1 FLSRPLSLSLSL
13 GHMSQALLGI
23 RPFPKPSSLFS
34 YTLSDSQRKTTE
46 TSTIWGPGTLSG
58 RAILAL
64 GEVTLRGINN
74 LGIRCRLAT
83 IRLRAPSLNKAMC
96 DDLLEFSRPKY
107 SMLVLALCEWPQDEA
122 RGSLHPSKRQLKEI
136 YNFLVAIIQVKE
148 QWRHIVGEACAI
160 RFAYSAN
167 MRAEMWL
174 SLQNCGLPW
183 QKQILRIEGI
193 MAQFKA
199 SELDLPAPM
208 LLDAITDLVIFTR
221 LLQSAAVFCLRQI
234 NGTRWRPVCELF
246 GFPPIG
252 FTSSTLVKALDPHQE
267 CSAQELADAQNVLR
281 KVSSNA
287 WDELCIHTIYPSQIT
302 DAAILLTLRNICH
315 DSGSSGTQVA
325 LCLCALSNGERTRVI
340 ETLIRDVPLILCSM
354 DSAGKMLAI
363 QSLCDFMATVLQITG
378 SHAYIPMAVSTIPG
392 LTPEMEHPVVHF
404 WREMNERK
412 PACGMDFGSSKQSTP
427 QFFDALADAVIFTRF
442 LVIELR
448 NLAINC
454 LLDHCVKSRQWD
466 ILHQVFSFDP
476 QIERLMFTT
485 LRDKLS
491 QKELYDFV
499 RASPPSSTQFSDL
512 FFLLSGWA
520 IGLQYNMESGMF

>member
-1 FLSRPLSLSLSL
+1 
-13 GHMSQALLGI
+13 MSQALLGI

-34 YTLSDSQRKTTE
+34 YTLSDSQRNHRDFDYM
-46 TSTIWGPGTLSG
+46 G
-58 RAILAL
+58 AILAL

-83 IRLRAPSLNKAMC
+83 IRLH
-96 DDLLEFSRPKY
+96 
-107 SMLVLALCEWPQDEA
+107 EA
-122 RGSLHPSKRQLKEI
+122 RLIEALHPSKRQLKEI

-148 QWRHIVGEACAI
+148 QWRHIVVEAAQSLHSTLRASLFSTTLLFALCTEI
-160 RFAYSAN
+160 STRSTPLSTLQKAYSAN

-199 SELDLPAPM
+199 SELDLPHLCYSMQSPIC
-208 LLDAITDLVIFTR
+208 LE
-221 LLQSAAVFCLRQI
+221 LQSAAVFCLRQI

-252 FTSSTLVKALDPHQE
+252 FTSSTLE

-287 WDELCIHTIYPSQIT
+287 WDGSFAFDKLVELCINPRQPHHISLPNT

-325 LCLCALSNGERTRVI
+325 LCLCALQRRT
-340 ETLIRDVPLILCSM
+340 D
-354 DSAGKMLAI
+354 
-363 QSLCDFMATVLQITG
+363 QNNG

-412 PACGMDFGSSKQSTP
+412 PGHRFQGFKLCIESQSPNDWISLQACGMTLDLRLGEVISILRIGEQSTP
-427 QFFDALADAVIFTRF
+427 QFFDALADAVIFTSEVF
-442 LVIELR
+442 GNELR

-476 QIERLMFTT
+476 QIERLM
-485 LRDKLS
+485 
-491 QKELYDFV
+491 KELYDFV

-512 FFLLSGWA
+512 FFLLS
-520 IGLQYNMESGMF
+520 YNMESGMF